1 MESKRNEILQLLK
14 QNSVISGEDIAR
26 NIGIS
31 RTAVWKHIKIL
42 QKKGY
47 IIEAIRQKGYHLQ
60 SLPDLPLEEIQQ
72 RIQTSCIG
80 TNIQLF
86 PTLSSTN
93 EYVKQLA
100 KKEYPEGTV
109 VIAETQ
115 TMGRGRKQREWSSP
129 EGGLWFS
136 LLLRPQ
142 LPPQKARLVTMATS
156 IAITKAIQSTMGLD
170 VRIKWPNDI
179 LYNGRKICGILT
191 ELSAEIDQI
200 NYMIVGIGINVN
212 NQLPRAL
219 QQSATSLKQIQ
230 SQQVSLKEL
239 FIHLLSSLDTWY
251 DYVKQNN
258 ETLIYDTW
266 KSLTDTIGK
275 TVEIKN
281 EATILKGVVKGITE
295 TGGLILETRDGTKHV
310 VTGDISYI

>member
-100 KKEYPEGTV
+100 KKGYPEGTV

-115 TMGRGRKQREWSSP
+115 TMGRGRKQREWFSP

-142 LPPQKARLVTMATS
+142 LPPQKAMLVTMATS
-156 IAITKAIQSTMGLD
+156 IAITKAIQSTTGLD

-230 SQQVSLKEL
+230 SQQISLKEL

-295 TGGLILETRDGTKHV
+295 TGGLILETQDGTKHV